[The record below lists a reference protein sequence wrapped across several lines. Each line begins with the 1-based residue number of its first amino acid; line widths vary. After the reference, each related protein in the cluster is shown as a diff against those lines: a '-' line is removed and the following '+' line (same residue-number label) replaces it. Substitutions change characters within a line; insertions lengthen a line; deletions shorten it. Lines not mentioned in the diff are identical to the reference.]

1 MEPGAHERA
10 VPGAGH
16 LSGAEA
22 RHGPQHRM
30 LCTGRRGAG
39 LRGRAADPLL
49 CGGAWGV
56 PEPAHPDLRYR
67 LPGAWSFPAAA
78 QRHRGERPARGVR
91 PVRHL

>member
-1 MEPGAHERA
+1 MEPRA
-10 VPGAGH
+10 DEHPVSGAGH
-16 LSGAEA
+16 LLAAGP
-22 RHGPQHRM
+22 RHSAQHR
-30 LCTGRRGAG
+30 LLRTGRRGAG

-49 CGGAWGV
+49 CGGARRV
-56 PEPAHPDLRYR
+56 PEPAHPDLRHH